1 MIMIT
6 DELLVYR
13 ARDGDLKAYEI
24 LIQRYQ
30 DKVYNLAARMINNR
44 EDARDLAQETFIQ
57 IYKSLQ
63 HFRGDC
69 NFSTWLYRVASNKCL
84 DFLRRK
90 RPEQV
95 CHPAFEKD
103 ELIADSRAGPEEQ
116 LIKEEEAY
124 IIRKVLANLPRNYRM
139 VLVLH
144 HYQLLS
150 YKEIARILD
159 LPVKTVATRLY
170 RAKLILKEK
179 LTGGDSGEM
188 QAGKNKSGQL
198 PGKGISLI

>member
-1 MIMIT
+1 MIMIR

-57 IYKSLQ
+57 IYKSLP

-69 NFSTWLYRVASNKCL
+69 SFGTWLYRVASNKCL

-95 CHPAFEKD
+95 CHPFEKD

-124 IIRKVLANLPRNYRM
+124 MVRKALASLPRNYRI

-150 YKEIARILD
+150 YKEIAKILD

-170 RAKLILKEK
+170 RARLILKEK
-179 LTGGDSGEM
+179 LTGGESGEM
-188 QAGKNKSGQL
+188 QAGKNKPGQL
-198 PGKGISLI
+198 PGRGISLI

>member
-69 NFSTWLYRVASNKCL
+69 SFCTWLYRVASNKCL

-103 ELIADSRAGPEEQ
+103 ELIADSRAGPEEH

-124 IIRKVLANLPRNYRM
+124 MVRKALANLPRNYRM
-139 VLVLH
+139 VLVLN

-150 YKEIARILD
+150 YKEIAKILD

-170 RAKLILKEK
+170 RARLILKEK
-179 LTGGDSGEM
+179 LTGGESGEM
-188 QAGKNKSGQL
+188 QAGKNKPGQL
-198 PGKGISLI
+198 PGRGISLL

>member
-13 ARDGDLKAYEI
+13 ARDGDLRAYEV

-44 EDARDLAQETFIQ
+44 EDAHDLVQETFIQ
-57 IYKSLQ
+57 IYKSLR

-69 NFSTWLYRVASNKCL
+69 SFGTWLYRVATNKCL

-90 RPEQV
+90 KPEQV
-95 CHPAFEKD
+95 FHPASEKD
-103 ELIADSRAGPEEQ
+103 ELIADSRDGPEES
-116 LIKEEEAY
+116 LLKEEEAY
-124 IIRKVLANLPRNYRM
+124 VVRKALASLPRNYRI

-144 HYQLLS
+144 HYQLLG
-150 YKEIARILD
+150 YKEIAEILD

-170 RAKLILKEK
+170 RARRILREK
-179 LTGGDSGEM
+179 LTGGEYGEM
-188 QAGKNKSGQL
+188 QAGKNKHGQL
-198 PGKGISLI
+198 PGGGISVI